1 MKAPE
6 FLTEHAADVSVAL
19 IGMLAKRESVVAE
32 ELLAAMSYS
41 LLAGGKRVR
50 PALLLESYRA
60 CGGRDIERVMPAALA
75 IECIHTY
82 SLIHD
87 DLPCM
92 DDDDL
97 RRGNPTC
104 HKQFDEATA
113 ILAADALQALA
124 FELVAAM
131 DVEAELRC
139 SIMHSLALASGCQGM
154 VGGQVLDMQA
164 EHDAGGG
171 KHMELLQVERIHLHK
186 TGALLH
192 WCCEA
197 GAMLA
202 GADSRQLD
210 ACSRF
215 GKSVGLLFQIA
226 DDILDVTA
234 SSEALG
240 KSAGKDAEQNKA
252 TYVSLLG
259 LQRSRELADEMRDI
273 ALDACQPLAEEG
285 SQLKSLAHYILGRG
299 Q

>member
-1 MKAPE
+1 MNAPD
-6 FLTEHAADVSVAL
+6 FLTTHALSVEKAL
-19 IGMLAKRESVVAE
+19 TSMLVTRQSVVADV
-32 ELLAAMSYS
+32 LLEAMSYS

-50 PALLLESYRA
+50 PALLLESYRV
-60 CGGRDIERVMPAALA
+60 CGGEDLQRVMPAALA

-92 DDDDL
+92 DDDEL

-104 HKQFDEATA
+104 HKKFDEATA

-124 FELVAAM
+124 FELLAAM
-131 DVEAELRC
+131 DVDAELRC
-139 SIMHSLALASGCQGM
+139 TLLHSLALASGCQGM
-154 VGGQVLDMQA
+154 VGGQILDMQA
-164 EHDAGGG
+164 EFDAASG
-171 KHMELLQVERIHLHK
+171 KSMELLQVERIHLHK

-197 GAMLA
+197 GARLA
-202 GADSRQLD
+202 EADAIQLE
-210 ACSRF
+210 ACSRY
-215 GKSVGLLFQIA
+215 GKAVGLLFQIA

-234 SSEALG
+234 SSEELG
-240 KSAGKDAEQNKA
+240 KSAGKDAEQHKA

-273 ALDACQPLAEEG
+273 ALDACHPLAGEG
-285 SQLKSLAHYILGRG
+285 VPLKSLAHYILERG

>member
-1 MKAPE
+1 
-6 FLTEHAADVSVAL
+6 
-19 IGMLAKRESVVAE
+19 MLAKRESVVAE

-50 PALLLESYRA
+50 PALLLETYRA
-60 CGGRDIERVMPAALA
+60 CGGSDMKRVKPAALA

-113 ILAADALQALA
+113 VLAADALQALA

-131 DVEAELRC
+131 DVDAELRC
-139 SIMHSLALASGCQGM
+139 SLLHSLALASGCQGM
-154 VGGQVLDMQA
+154 VGGQMLDMQA
-164 EHDAGGG
+164 EFDAANG

-197 GAMLA
+197 GAILA
-202 GADSRQLD
+202 GADEQARG
-210 ACSRF
+210 ACSRY

-234 SSEALG
+234 STAELG

-252 TYVSLLG
+252 TYVSILG
-259 LQRSRELADEMRDI
+259 LQRASELADEMCDM
-273 ALDACQPLAEEG
+273 AVQACQPLGTEG
-285 SQLKSLAHYILGRG
+285 TQLKSLAHYILERG